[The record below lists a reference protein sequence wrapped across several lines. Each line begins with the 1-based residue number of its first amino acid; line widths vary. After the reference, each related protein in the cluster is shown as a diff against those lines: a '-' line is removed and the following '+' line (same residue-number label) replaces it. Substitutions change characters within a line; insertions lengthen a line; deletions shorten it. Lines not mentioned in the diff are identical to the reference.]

1 MWLITLY
8 LTTAVYIFQDPNQLT
23 LLNCFSELV
32 SDEELA
38 DITSFDED
46 NKPIPSSS
54 HGSSSED
61 HKDDFDNFNARRKTQ
76 TTKSL
81 ASVQTMDDDPDF
93 SVPHQAIAGS
103 KPLHIDTLKSVQQS
117 KGTTGNQTSR
127 SSKIVST
134 NSGGGNQDKTS
145 SQKQTVKHK
154 SSTSASR
161 LANYLLQQQ
170 HVDITPVEESG
181 HCEDQVAQS
190 TCIDRDTYTGG
201 EPSKPRDNVDSLEW
215 FGFDHEED
223 LDSFEHFDDEA
234 DFCDSVR
241 DT

>member
-1 MWLITLY
+1 M
-8 LTTAVYIFQDPNQLT
+8 YIFQDPSQLT
-23 LLNCFSELV
+23 LLDCFSELV
-32 SDEELA
+32 SDDELA

-46 NKPIPSSS
+46 NKPITSSS
-54 HGSSSED
+54 HSSSSED
-61 HKDDFDNFNARRKTQ
+61 HKDDFDSFNARRKTQ
-76 TTKSL
+76 TTKNL
-81 ASVQTMDDDPDF
+81 ASAQTMDDDPDF
-93 SVPHQAIAGS
+93 SVPHQAIASS
-103 KPLHIDTLKSVQQS
+103 KSLHIDTLKSVQQS
-117 KGTTGNQTSR
+117 KGTVTTTGSQTSR

-134 NSGGGNQDKTS
+134 KSGGGNRNNTS
-145 SQKQTVKHK
+145 SQKQTIKHK
-154 SSTSASR
+154 ASTSASR

-181 HCEDQVAQS
+181 HREDQVAQS

-201 EPSKPRDNVDSLEW
+201 EQCKLRDNVDSLDW